1 MTEDEVLGLEPGSE
15 PEARSCRRNEQFQGG
30 DHHGRSLHDRALRRE
45 PHESIFRKGHRR
57 VLNGIFWVLRSGS
70 PWRDLP
76 ERYGPYTTCYN
87 RFVRWRKADVW
98 DRLIDA
104 VTAAHDGKV
113 QMIDSSSVRVHQHAA
128 NKKSGGDRCMGRSR
142 GGLTTKIHALT
153 DAQGL
158 PLELVL
164 TPGQAAD
171 CPTAAKLLGRLRE
184 GTILLA
190 DKAYDADWLRRSV
203 EAAGAAPNI
212 PSKLNRRWRACFSGV
227 LYRERNRI
235 ERFFNKIKHCR
246 RIATRYEKHGSNFLA
261 MLKLAAVRLWLRHY
275 ESMT

>member
-1 MTEDEVLGLEPGSE
+1 MEAMTT
-15 PEARSCRRNEQFQGG
+15 AQ
-30 DHHGRSLHDRALRRE
+30 
-45 PHESIFRKGHRR
+45 HR
-57 VLNGIFWVLRSGS
+57 
-70 PWRDLP
+70 D
-76 ERYGPYTTCYN
+76 
-87 RFVRWRKADVW
+87 
-98 DRLIDA
+98 
-104 VTAAHDGKV
+104 V

-128 NKKSGGDRCMGRSR
+128 NIREPGEERCMGHSR

-153 DAQGL
+153 DSHGL

-190 DKAYDADWLRRSV
+190 DKAYDADWLRRSI

-212 PSKLNRRWRACFSGV
+212 PSKVTRRWRACFSAV

-235 ERFFNKIKHCR
+235 ERFFNKIKHRR
-246 RIATRYEKHGSNFLA
+246 RIATRYEKNASSFLA
-261 MLKLAAVRLWLRHY
+261 MIKLAAVRLWLRHY
-275 ESMT
+275 EFMT